1 LDLNHQNSPEQQTPA
16 DAIEHE
22 AGARAQ
28 GVFFGPYGL
37 RAGWSLLLFCVLA
50 FVLFVTFGAI
60 ARLLP
65 KSQLGSPYLLA
76 IEESILVLGVLI
88 ATALMAAFERR
99 SMWSYGLRGPRQ
111 WRRFATGAVWGFVT
125 LSLMLLLMGASGHF
139 FFGGLAEPRST
150 AIVYATI
157 WLATFFLVG
166 LFEEIAF
173 RGYLQYTLARGI
185 GFWPAALIVAAIF
198 GYLHSNN
205 PGETHVGALAA
216 GSFGLFLSLTL
227 KRTGSLWWAI
237 GFHMAWDYSESFIYS
252 VPDSGQ
258 VITGHLLNSHFS
270 GPAWITGGTVG
281 PEGSYFIFLLLAA
294 MTALFAAIYSR
305 SQLKKED
312 YAPVIRHPYSV

>member
-1 LDLNHQNSPEQQTPA
+1 MDLNHQNSPEQQTPT
-16 DAIEHE
+16 DAIQHE

-76 IEESILVLGVLI
+76 IEESTLVLGVLI
-88 ATALMAAFERR
+88 ATALMAAFEKR

-139 FFGGLAEPRST
+139 FFGGLAEPRSA
-150 AIVYATI
+150 AIVYAII

-237 GFHMAWDYSESFIYS
+237 GFHMAWDYSESFLYS
-252 VPDSGQ
+252 VPDSGAMVQ
-258 VITGHLLNSHFS
+258 GHLLNSSFH
-270 GPAWITGGTVG
+270 GPAWLTGGSVG
-281 PEGSYFIFLLLAA
+281 PEGSVLVFVVVGVMFVVFHRLYPNGRFPL
-294 MTALFAAIYSR
+294 R
-305 SQLKKED
+305 S
-312 YAPVIRHPYSV
+312 SVAREE